1 MNVQQQHSPNTHCMY
16 TVRYSL
22 LLLIL
27 SAYREG
33 EDNKEIEWVYSVCPV
48 CARQGRYS
56 FLRYTWACNL
66 EREECAICGT
76 MFRHTKKALIILLR
90 ESGAQTNVCTWAW
103 LARSPGIMNIV
114 GAEHDVKSRIH
125 V

>member
-1 MNVQQQHSPNTHCMY
+1 MVMSTSNLWSAI
-16 TVRYSL
+16 L
-22 LLLIL
+22 LR
-27 SAYREG
+27 SWSGPGAG
-33 EDNKEIEWVYSVCPV
+33 SVG

-90 ESGAQTNVCTWAW
+90 ESGAQTNVRTWAW